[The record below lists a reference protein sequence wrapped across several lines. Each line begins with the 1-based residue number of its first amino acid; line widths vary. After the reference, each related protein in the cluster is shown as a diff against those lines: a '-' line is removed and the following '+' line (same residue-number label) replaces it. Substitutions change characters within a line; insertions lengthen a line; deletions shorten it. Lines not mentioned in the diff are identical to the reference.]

1 MKRYL
6 QISDTRRTDEWIVAN
21 PDHWQTLLDS
31 SLSARRPDR
40 DEVGAMKQLNAR
52 KLHDTYE
59 RLATLDMPVLLQGGL
74 YDGIAPPE
82 NMRAMEEV
90 IPRAQ
95 LKFYEGGHLFFVQ
108 DKHAYPDMID
118 WLLKH

>member
-1 MKRYL
+1 
-6 QISDTRRTDEWIVAN
+6 
-21 PDHWQTLLDS
+21 
-31 SLSARRPDR
+31 
-40 DEVGAMKQLNAR
+40 MKQLNAR